1 MYRHD
6 LLLDADSNQE
16 DDEEKSIILNNK
28 QVQRSNNAKKKIKIP
43 ELRVGLL
50 DDSQQESTSHN

>member
-6 LLLDADSNQE
+6 LLLDCDSNTE

-28 QVQRSNNAKKKIKIP
+28 QVQRSKNFNKKSKTP
-43 ELRVGLL
+43 ELQVGLL
-50 DDSQQESTSHN
+50 DDSHLETASA